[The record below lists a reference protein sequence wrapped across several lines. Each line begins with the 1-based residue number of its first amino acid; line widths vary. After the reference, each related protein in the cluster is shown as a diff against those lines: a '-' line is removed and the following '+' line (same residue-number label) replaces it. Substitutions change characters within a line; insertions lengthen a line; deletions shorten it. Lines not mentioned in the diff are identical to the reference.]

1 VPSAWAYAAR
11 VALAAGAFQQR
22 SYPLQPDAVPALV
35 VRAPDGSLSRIART
49 ALEAFRVPEA
59 DRAAVEEALAE
70 PDVTGYAQVDV
81 FLPRV
86 GWETV
91 PAVVCRTAGAKQR
104 GYDWHE

>member
-1 VPSAWAYAAR
+1 VPK
-11 VALAAGAFQQR
+11 
-22 SYPLQPDAVPALV
+22 
-35 VRAPDGSLSRIART
+35 
-49 ALEAFRVPEA
+49 A

-70 PDVTGYAQVDV
+70 PDVAGYAQVNV

-91 PAVVCRTAGAKQR
+91 PALFCRTAGAEQR